1 MKTKWSIIYIIL
13 ALITFF
19 SGYIYL
25 KYAYNI
31 SSSNSFLQELMLIIL
46 WTIVTIFIT
55 ASLLNKQSEVELE
68 KEQRIK
74 IFDIKSSFYIDL
86 INMIEDFIEAKKV
99 SKKDLLKLEFLT
111 HKISII
117 ADYNVLKE
125 YSNFLKVFK
134 EVVKNKDID
143 EAESEKLSIQLAELC
158 EKIRNDLLKTDWKN
172 KNVKKIIVSNIN
184 KI

>member
-1 MKTKWSIIYIIL
+1 MKNKWSTIYLIL
-13 ALITFF
+13 VILTFVIW
-19 SGYIYL
+19 YVYL
-25 KYAYNI
+25 KYAYVFTWDNA
-31 SSSNSFLQELMLIIL
+31 FLQEIILIVL

-134 EVVKNKDID
+134 EVVKNKNID

-158 EKIRNDLLKTDWKN
+158 EKIRNDLLKIEWTNDD
-172 KNVKKIIVSNIN
+172 VKKIIVSNIN